1 MAFRFN
7 IYGRILNYSFSGLV
21 FKVKPKMLNANPIGK
36 IIPAIKLI
44 LLESENS
51 KINKV
56 EVNIKTNPLYIIC
69 FSFYYKL

>member
-7 IYGRILNYSFSGLV
+7 IYSRILNYSFSGLV

-51 KINKV
+51 KINKI
-56 EVNIKTNPLYIIC
+56 EVNIKTNPVIYNMFFIL
-69 FSFYYKL
+69 L

>member
-7 IYGRILNYSFSGLV
+7 IYGRILNYSFRGLG
-21 FKVKPKMLNANPIGK
+21 FKIKPRTLKINPIGR

-51 KINKV
+51 KTNKI
-56 EVNIKTNPLYIIC
+56 EVNIKTNPVMYNMFLI
-69 FSFYYKL
+69 LL